1 MTYEEAIGFIEGKL
15 NCMKKCAEFY
25 KEYTCSVECDN
36 CKYAYTQGNFG
47 EQLVAFEL
55 AVNTLN
61 DVHYLSQQ
69 QLDIQLLKSY
79 VDNDTTLYDLLKAH
93 IKVLKRKPINYKQFT
108 DFDNKPYAAQ
118 WTCPSCGQYHLNGSI
133 KPYCDNCGQAIDWD

>member
-1 MTYEEAIGFIEGKL
+1 MTYKEAMDFIQGKL
-15 NCMKKCAEFY
+15 NCMKKCGVFN
-25 KEYTCSVECDN
+25 KEDSIRTHCDD
-36 CKYAYTQGNFG
+36 CEYCYAQGNFG
-47 EQLVAFEL
+47 EQREAFEL

-69 QLDIQLLKSY
+69 QLDIQTLKSY
-79 VDNDTTLYDLLKAH
+79 IDNDTTLYDLLKAH
-93 IKVLKRKPINYKQFT
+93 TKVLKRKVINCKQFT
-108 DFDNKPYAAQ
+108 DFDNEPYAVQ